1 MRKISSLSAIL
12 LFLALSVFSINT
24 AAQTSGYKQNELM
37 NQLLGDSVEGVW
49 ELNIYESD
57 DPIRKIQ
64 TLIERSLAMPENE
77 VSAKLVEIPKV
88 SISIFPPE
96 RLVVERGGN
105 EMTINE
111 FYPYEI
117 TTRTMKSDGQTHMYP
132 AGNNFYIA
140 VSVRRQGKKMLVE
153 THSPSGN
160 QMVETFEL
168 SADGSKLKVTIEI
181 SEPNVKDLFT
191 LQRIYDRVNSDRLS
205 NYN

>member
-1 MRKISSLSAIL
+1 MKKISSLSAIL
-12 LFLALSVFSINT
+12 LFLGLSVFSINI
-24 AAQTSGYKQNELM
+24 AAQTLEGKQNDLM

-49 ELNIYESD
+49 NLNIYESD
-57 DPIRKIQ
+57 DPVRKIQ
-64 TLIERSLAMPENE
+64 SLIQRALASPEREE
-77 VSAKLVEIPKV
+77 SAEQTVIPRV

-111 FYPYEI
+111 FYPNEI
-117 TTRTMKSDGQTHMYP
+117 STRTMKTDGQTHMYP

-140 VSVRRQGKKMLVE
+140 VNVSREGQKMLVE

-168 SADGSKLKVTIEI
+168 SADGSKLKVTVQI
-181 SEPNVKDLFT
+181 SDSNVRELLS
-191 LQRIYDRVNSDRLS
+191 LQRIYDRPISDDLS
-205 NYN
+205 GYN